1 MQIYTY
7 NIWNIANILILFLLI
22 GCSGTGSPD
31 PDEQK
36 YNAETV
42 EDIEMLQS
50 IIEEQGNKISSVEQE
65 LEQYR
70 ELINDQ
76 SQVLNIYDDNNKN
89 VIEFRRKLEQ
99 EVQTALESIQDGLF
113 EKEITN
119 TLIKVQ
125 NKIHI
130 LEDRTFYTDSLYFEL
145 VNDIV
150 MIENEI
156 ASLISSFKEMSEISS
171 KKKTRVI
178 PKLTNEEY
186 QTKYIESL
194 SNYQNGEWNLSL
206 DGFKFLIQADSNHD
220 LADNCQYWIGEVYYS
235 LKEYNRSIKEFEKV
249 FTFPGTNKADDAQFK
264 LGLCYVNIGQIE
276 NAKKEFENLLEFY
289 PNSEYYKRSQ
299 ETLKK
304 Y

>member
-1 MQIYTY
+1 M
-7 NIWNIANILILFLLI
+7 IAFPDKKWAFLGVFI
-22 GCSGTGSPD
+22 FVVITGCTGSRPN
-31 PDEQK
+31 ES
-36 YNAETV
+36 V
-42 EDIEMLQS
+42 EVFQNGNSDGIESLKS
-50 IIEEQGNKISSVEQE
+50 IINEQGKKISSIESELVKYQE
-65 LEQYR
+65 M
-70 ELINDQ
+70 INDQ
-76 SQVLNIYDDNNKN
+76 SNVIDIYDDNNQN
-89 VIEFRRKLEQ
+89 VREFRRNLEK
-99 EVQTALESIQDGLF
+99 EVQAAIKQIQDGSF
-113 EKEITN
+113 EKEMTN
-119 TLIKVQ
+119 TLIKIQ

-156 ASLISSFKEMSEISS
+156 NSLISSFKEMREISGS
-171 KKKTRVI
+171 KKAIII
-178 PKLTNEEY
+178 PKITNEEY
-186 QTKYIESL
+186 QAKYIESL
-194 SNYQNGEWNLSL
+194 SNYQNGEWNISL

-264 LGLCYVNIGQIE
+264 LGLCYVNIGQIDK
-276 NAKKEFENLLEFY
+276 AKQEFENLLEIY